1 MEPTKLRVR
10 SPLEEA
16 RLKAQAVEEMAALA
30 KRQAERPKI
39 EAEGVAALKRLLP
52 VAQGDTGQSRVI
64 ARFLLG
70 CYNGMRFPFD
80 LTDLRSLDYALFDDC
95 MAVLKMDAQPS
106 QEVHCYF
113 DNGGE
118 VFEQLAKDWGLSNDG
133 K

>member
-1 MEPTKLRVR
+1 MTILRTR
-10 SPLEEA
+10 TPEEEA
-16 RLKAQAVEEMAALA
+16 RLKAMVAEEIAQNS

-52 VAQGDTGQSRVI
+52 VAQSDTGQSRVI

-80 LTDLRSLDYALFDDC
+80 LTDFRSLDYKLFDDC
-95 MAVLKMDAQPS
+95 MAVLKMDAQPR
-106 QEVHCYF
+106 QEVHCYIE
-113 DNGGE
+113 NGGE